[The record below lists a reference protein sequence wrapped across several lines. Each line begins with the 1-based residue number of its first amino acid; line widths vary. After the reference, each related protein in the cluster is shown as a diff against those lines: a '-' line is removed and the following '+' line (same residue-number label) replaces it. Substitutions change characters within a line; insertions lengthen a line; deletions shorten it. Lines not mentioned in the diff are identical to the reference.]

1 MQERLREIPAR
12 FTLKILTG
20 NVHIISGMF
29 LIIFQYVEQYP
40 KTILDE
46 IHEIILIVM

>member
-12 FTLKILTG
+12 LTLKILTG

-40 KTILDE
+40 KTIPHE
-46 IHEIILIVM
+46 IHEILIVM